1 MTMGPICIAPELK
14 SKGYGKILLD
24 YSLEK
29 AKELGCGAVCFE
41 GNIDFYGK
49 VGFDYAKKYGTRYHG
64 LPENEDSSFFL
75 CKELIKG
82 YLDHTRG
89 EYFTP
94 QGYFIDET
102 KVDVFDRQFPP
113 KKKLKMPGQIF

>member
-41 GNIDFYGK
+41 GNIDFMEK
-49 VGFDYAKKYGTRYHG
+49 ADLNRQASLASAIMDCRKARMHLSFCAK
-64 LPENEDSSFFL
+64 N
-75 CKELIKG
+75 
-82 YLDHTRG
+82 
-89 EYFTP
+89 
-94 QGYFIDET
+94 
-102 KVDVFDRQFPP
+102 
-113 KKKLKMPGQIF
+113 